1 LLCIDPPFA
10 KLIRDSWFAKVIIM
24 SEDVVSERVVSE
36 NSGEQIGELLDSL
49 YRVDSG
55 RILATLIRLLGD
67 FDLAEEAMH
76 EAFAAALS
84 LWPKSGAPG
93 NPRPWLISTARFKA
107 IDTLRRRARFDES
120 QDELVGYLEAQSS
133 SADRTNAENSLADEF
148 LEDDRLRL
156 IFTCCHPSLA
166 PEARVALTLR
176 EVCGLTTEEIAKA
189 FLTTP
194 RTLAQRIVRAK
205 AKIREER
212 IPYEVPT
219 PQELPERLGAVLQV
233 IYLVFNEGYSA
244 AAGAEVTRAELTGE
258 AIRLGRL
265 LVELQL
271 TELRPEPEGVASK
284 ITAPEVMG
292 PEVLGSEIM
301 GLLSLMLLQES
312 RRAARTSPTGEL
324 ILLENQDRSL
334 WSKEQI
340 AEGVALLEKALK
352 YEQKSRQFGSYT
364 LQAAIA
370 AVHAEAESVAATDW
384 RQIVALYDQ
393 LLRIQPSPV
402 VQLNRAVAIAMRD
415 GPEAGL
421 AHIDAV
427 LERSSGK
434 QGDLANYYLAHSA
447 RADMYRRLGRTAE
460 ARASY
465 KKALALTQQ
474 EPERQFLQERIRQL
488 K

>member
-1 LLCIDPPFA
+1 
-10 KLIRDSWFAKVIIM
+10 M
-24 SEDVVSERVVSE
+24 SERST
-36 NSGEQIGELLDSL
+36 EQIRELLGSL

-84 LWPKSGAPG
+84 LWPRSGVPG

-107 IDTLRRRARFDES
+107 IDTLRRRARFDAS
-120 QDELVGYLEAQSS
+120 QDELVRYLEAQWS
-133 SADRTNAENSLADEF
+133 RAERSNDEDSLE
-148 LEDDRLRL
+148 EHRLRL
-156 IFTCCHPSLA
+156 MFTCCHPSIE

-189 FLTTP
+189 FLITP

-205 AKIREER
+205 TKIRDTP

-219 PQELPERLGAVLQV
+219 PQELPERLGAVLHV

-265 LVELQL
+265 L
-271 TELRPEPEGVASK
+271 TRLRPEPE
-284 ITAPEVMG
+284 VMG
-292 PEVLGSEIM
+292 PEIM

-312 RRAARTSPTGEL
+312 RRAARTSPAGEL

-334 WSKEQI
+334 WNREQI
-340 AEGVALLEKALK
+340 AEGVALVEKALK
-352 YEQKSRQFGSYT
+352 SRRFGAYT

-370 AVHAEAESVAATDW
+370 AIHAEAESVAATDW
-384 RQIVALYDQ
+384 RQIVALYD
-393 LLRIQPSPV
+393 
-402 VQLNRAVAIAMRD
+402 
-415 GPEAGL
+415 
-421 AHIDAV
+421 
-427 LERSSGK
+427 
-434 QGDLANYYLAHSA
+434 
-447 RADMYRRLGRTAE
+447 RLV
-460 ARASY
+460 
-465 KKALALTQQ
+465 
-474 EPERQFLQERIRQL
+474 
-488 K
+488 

>member
-1 LLCIDPPFA
+1 MSALAILSQPRKRSVVQISVSRPRHFATLHRSFAQPFA
-10 KLIRDSWFAKVIIM
+10 KLIPASWFATVVVM
-24 SEDVVSERVVSE
+24 SERSP
-36 NSGEQIGELLDSL
+36 EQIDEQIRELLDSL

-67 FDLAEEAMH
+67 LDLAEEAMH

-84 LWPKSGAPG
+84 LWPRSGVPG

-107 IDTLRRRARFDES
+107 IDTLRRRARFDAS
-120 QDELVGYLEAQSS
+120 QDELARYLEAQLS
-133 SADRTNAENSLADEF
+133 SAEKSNEEDSLEDG

-166 PEARVALTLR
+166 PEAHVALTLR

-189 FLTTP
+189 FLITP

-205 AKIREER
+205 AKIRETR

-219 PQELPERLGAVLQV
+219 PEELPERLGAVLHV

-265 LVELQL
+265 LTELQQ
-271 TELRPEPEGVASK
+271 EPEV
-284 ITAPEVMG
+284 I
-292 PEVLGSEIM
+292 

-312 RRAARTSPTGEL
+312 RHAARTSPTGEL

-334 WSKEQI
+334 WNREQI
-340 AEGVALLEKALK
+340 AEGLALLEKALK
-352 YEQKSRQFGSYT
+352 SRRFGSYT

-384 RQIVALYDQ
+384 RQIVALYDR

-402 VQLNRAVAIAMRD
+402 VQLNRAVAIAECD

-421 AHIDAV
+421 THIDAV
-427 LERSSGK
+427 LEHGELS
-434 QGDLANYYLAHSA
+434 NYYLAHSA

-460 ARASY
+460 ARSSY
-465 KKALALTQQ
+465 EKALALTQQ

>member
-1 LLCIDPPFA
+1 
-10 KLIRDSWFAKVIIM
+10 M
-24 SEDVVSERVVSE
+24 SERSM
-36 NSGEQIGELLDSL
+36 EQIRELLDSL

-84 LWPKSGAPG
+84 LWPRSGVPG

-107 IDTLRRRARFDES
+107 IDTLRRRARFDAS
-120 QDELVGYLEAQSS
+120 QDELVRYLEAQWSS
-133 SADRTNAENSLADEF
+133 GERTNEEDSLEDDRLA
-148 LEDDRLRL
+148 DDRLRL

-166 PEARVALTLR
+166 PEAHVALTLR

-189 FLTTP
+189 FLITP

-205 AKIREER
+205 AKIRETP

-265 LVELQL
+265 L
-271 TELRPEPEGVASK
+271 TELRPEPEV
-284 ITAPEVMG
+284 I
-292 PEVLGSEIM
+292 
-301 GLLSLMLLQES
+301 GLLSLMLLHES
-312 RRAARTSPTGEL
+312 RHAARTSPTGEL

-334 WSKEQI
+334 WNREQI

-352 YEQKSRQFGSYT
+352 SRRFGSYT

-370 AVHAEAESVAATDW
+370 AVHAEAESVAVTDW
-384 RQIVALYDQ
+384 RQIVALYNRLVQ
-393 LLRIQPSPV
+393 IQPSPV

-421 AHIDAV
+421 RHIDAV
-427 LERSSGK
+427 LEHAE
-434 QGDLANYYLAHSA
+434 LANYYLAHSA

-460 ARASY
+460 ARSSY
-465 KKALALTQQ
+465 EKALALTQQ

>member
-1 LLCIDPPFA
+1 MP
-10 KLIRDSWFAKVIIM
+10 
-24 SEDVVSERVVSE
+24 ERST
-36 NSGEQIGELLDSL
+36 EQVRELLDSL

-84 LWPKSGAPG
+84 VWPKSGVPE

-107 IDTLRRRARFDES
+107 IDSLRRRARFDAS
-120 QDELVGYLEAQSS
+120 QGELVRYIEAQSS
-133 SADRTNAENSLADEF
+133 PAGRSAEELSLENVAV
-148 LEDDRLRL
+148 EDDRLRL
-156 IFTCCHPSLA
+156 IFTCCHPALA

-205 AKIREER
+205 AKIRETP

-244 AAGAEVTRAELTGE
+244 AAGAGVTRAELTGE

-265 LVELQL
+265 LAELQ
-271 TELRPEPEGVASK
+271 PEPEV
-284 ITAPEVMG
+284 
-292 PEVLGSEIM
+292 M

-312 RRAARTSPTGEL
+312 RHAARTSPSGEL
-324 ILLENQDRSL
+324 ILLENQDRVL
-334 WSKEQI
+334 WNREQI

-352 YEQKSRQFGSYT
+352 SRRFGSCT

-370 AVHAEAESVAATDW
+370 AVHAQAESVAATDW

-393 LLRIQPSPV
+393 LAEIQDSPV

-421 AHIDAV
+421 AEIDAV
-427 LERSSGK
+427 LEHGE
-434 QGDLANYYLAHSA
+434 LASYYLAHSA
-447 RADMYRRLGRTAE
+447 RADMCRRLGRSDE

-465 KKALALTQQ
+465 EKALALTQQ